1 MATTGALGTK
11 SRRLSNWKRDSTR
24 FNNVE
29 PRKQSYYQ
37 STLGIQTKSRLN
49 ICKICSKDM
58 VSTMAGVTP
67 TGISTNS
74 NSFGILVGIQHFHK
88 WQTGIEWA
96 RQLLLSFVH
105 QISFKS
111 RPVVCLP
118 SKKHVKQHFA
128 IQDWKCYSTGVMN
141 WLLKSQ
147 AYHNPS
153 CQRGWSAIS
162 GATDLTISPTF
173 GG

>member
-1 MATTGALGTK
+1 
-11 SRRLSNWKRDSTR
+11 
-24 FNNVE
+24 
-29 PRKQSYYQ
+29 
-37 STLGIQTKSRLN
+37 
-49 ICKICSKDM
+49 M

-173 GG
+173 GGWIVIICDSHPQQDRKVNPYHGLTNLMIITIERKWLHTHPLLYGK